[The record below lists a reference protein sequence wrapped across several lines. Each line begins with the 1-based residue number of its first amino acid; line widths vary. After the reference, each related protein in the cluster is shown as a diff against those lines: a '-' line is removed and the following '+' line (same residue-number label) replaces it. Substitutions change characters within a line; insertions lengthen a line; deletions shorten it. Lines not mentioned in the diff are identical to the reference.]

1 MAVLDAVNGP
11 FHGGASTPV
20 FEATALKAQLL
31 KYWDRIQSG
40 FWFLPSLM
48 AIAAIMLAFG
58 AVWLDRAV
66 AEGFLPM
73 PRILYAG
80 SPQGATAVLSTIAGS
95 MITIAGVVFSITLVA
110 LSLASSQF
118 GPRLLRN
125 FMRDNTNQVVLGTF
139 VATFLYCVLVLR
151 AIQHGGDSAF
161 VPHLALNLAVLLA
174 LASIG
179 VLIYFIHHISLSI
192 QADEIIAR
200 VATDLQRGID
210 RLFPEQIGR
219 DTVKGGAGDVP
230 TSFEDAG
237 IVTAPADGYL
247 QIVDS
252 QSLVELARSADVVIR
267 LDVRPGDYLVAGC
280 PVARVL
286 PALSVDD
293 TLRKDIRSTLVVG
306 NQRSTA
312 QDVEFCVQQ
321 LVEVAVRALS
331 PGINDPFTAMG
342 CIDRLG
348 AAYCRV
354 AERDMPSAER
364 LDVDHRVRVIAPV
377 VTFQRMVD
385 PALSAIRQSARANVS
400 VTLRLLD
407 TLATVAT
414 CIRRETDARILR
426 RHADL
431 VKEVALDELTTDY
444 DRQAIEKRHARAIE
458 VL

>member
-1 MAVLDAVNGP
+1 MCLKGESTIEASKLKVL
-11 FHGGASTPV
+11 
-20 FEATALKAQLL
+20 LL
-31 KYWDRIQSG
+31 KYWDRIRSG

-48 AIAAIMLAFG
+48 AIAAIGLAFG
-58 AVWLDRAV
+58 AVWLDQAA
-66 AEGFLPM
+66 AEGVVPL

-95 MITIAGVVFSITLVA
+95 MVTIAGVVFSITLVA

-125 FMRDNTNQVVLGTF
+125 FMRDHTNQVVLGTF

-151 AIQHGGDSAF
+151 AIQHGDDSAF

-200 VATDLQRGID
+200 VTGDLHRGID

-219 DTVKGGAGDVP
+219 EAEDDDHRDAP
-230 TSFEDAG
+230 PSFDDG
-237 IVTAPADGYL
+237 VVVNAPANGYL
-247 QIVDS
+247 QIVDAA
-252 QSLVELARSADVVIR
+252 SLVALASKADVVVR
-267 LDVRPGDYLVAGC
+267 LDVRPGDFLVEDC
-280 PVARVL
+280 PVARVV
-286 PALSVDD
+286 PASSVDEA
-293 TLRKDIRSTLVVG
+293 LLKEIRSALVVG

-348 AAYCRV
+348 SAYCRL
-354 AERDMPSAER
+354 AEREMPSAER
-364 LDVDHRVRVIAPV
+364 VDAERRVRVVAPV
-377 VTFQRMVD
+377 VTFDRMVD

-400 VTLRLLD
+400 VTLRLLE
-407 TLATVAT
+407 TIAVVAT
-414 CIRRETDARILR
+414 CVRRDADAEVLR

-431 VKEVALDELTTDY
+431 VKEVALDDLTTEY
-444 DRQAIEKRHARAIE
+444 DRQAIEKRHAMAVE
-458 VL
+458 ML